1 MDSSYQ
7 ILSYS
12 DENLIKAL
20 TTPFVSEEKLVER
33 NHFKYFQNYL
43 GDKDGI
49 RAKTILIELDYIS
62 KAYLIDYSN
71 YYSTCFKDYGRKC
84 KRVHFFNESFD
95 EKKFEKELLS
105 SKSDFLSK
113 HYLGYIV
120 IKPLP
125 DSIIGPT
132 ILKTY
137 DEERNDGKTR
147 YYPGCRPYKVHLF
160 GLELEIYSLAYQ
172 EQDTIVAA
180 CASVA
185 IWSAFHKTCY
195 LFDTNLPSPSEITKR
210 AGNLFLNYGRTFPN
224 PGLDI
229 GQICKSIESV
239 GLVSEVLFS
248 KRFLSEI
255 FLAKRLV
262 YAYSK
267 AGLPVLL
274 FMMMDDGNGHL
285 ITINGHSDISIERNR
300 SKEISLYA
308 DAIEKFYAHDDQI
321 GPFARIKFLES
332 DKVETSW
339 WDDDGN
345 TMEGAI
351 HSVIIPVYPKIRIK
365 FQDVF
370 EKISLIDTILFQS
383 NLFLEEIE
391 WNIYL
396 SESNAYKNDILKG
409 GFESAIKQRVIFK
422 HYSRYIWVARAMVKD
437 IILFDFI
444 YDSTDIATGHF
455 GIDFILH
462 EPMVQSYLKDNFKKF
477 KSIYV
482 DHRRGP
488 KLGEK
493 LYQVIMEELDRNF

>member
-1 MDSSYQ
+1 MEPSYQ

-20 TTPFVSEEKLVER
+20 TTSFVSEEKLVER

-43 GDKDGI
+43 SEDDGI
-49 RAKTILIELDYIS
+49 GAKTILIELDYIS

-71 YYSTCFKDYGRKC
+71 YYSTCFQDYGRKC
-84 KRVHFFNESFD
+84 KRVHFFDASFNK
-95 EKKFEKELLS
+95 KKFEKELLDS
-105 SKSDFLSK
+105 TSNFLND

-120 IKPLP
+120 IKPLM

-132 ILKTY
+132 LLKTY
-137 DEERNDGKTR
+137 EERNDGKKR

-160 GLELEIYSLAYQ
+160 GHEFEINSLAYQ
-172 EQDTIVAA
+172 EQDTVVAA

-185 IWSAFHKTCY
+185 IWSAFHKTSN
-195 LFDTNLPSPSEITKR
+195 LFDTQLPSPSEITKR
-210 AGNLFLNYGRTFPN
+210 AGNLFLNYGRTYPN

-229 GQICKSIESV
+229 GQICKAIESV

-248 KRFLSEI
+248 RRFLSEI

-262 YAYSK
+262 YAYSR

-274 FMMMDDGNGHL
+274 FMIMDDGNGHL
-285 ITINGHSDISIERNR
+285 ITINGHSDVSIKR
-300 SKEISLYA
+300 SKSKEMSLYA

-339 WDDDGN
+339 WDDEGN

-351 HSVIIPVYPKIRIK
+351 HSVTIPVYPKIRIK

-370 EKISLIDTILFQS
+370 DKVSLIDTILFQA
-383 NLFLEEIE
+383 NLFQEEIE
-391 WNIYL
+391 WDIYL
-396 SESNAYKNDILKG
+396 TESNAYKNDILQG
-409 GFESAIKQRVIFK
+409 SYTPDIKQRIIFK
-422 HYSRYIWVARAMVKD
+422 HYPRYIWVARAMVKD
-437 IILFDFI
+437 SILFDFI

-462 EPMVQSYLKDNFKKF
+462 EPLVQSYLKDNFKKF

-482 DHRRGP
+482 DHRGGP
-488 KLGEK
+488 KLGDK
-493 LYQVIMEELDRNF
+493 LYTAIMQELG

>member
-1 MDSSYQ
+1 LDPSYQ
-7 ILSYS
+7 ILLYS

-20 TTPFVSEEKLVER
+20 TLFVSEEKLVER

-43 GDKDGI
+43 GDEDGI
-49 RAKTILIELDYIS
+49 GAKTILIEHDYIS

-71 YYSTCFKDYGRKC
+71 YYSTCFQDYGRKC

-95 EKKFEKELLS
+95 EKKLEKELLS
-105 SKSDFLSK
+105 SKSDFLNN

-132 ILKTY
+132 LLKTY
-137 DEERNDGKTR
+137 DEERNDGKKR

-160 GLELEIYSLAYQ
+160 GREFEINSLAYQ

-185 IWSAFHKTCY
+185 IWSAFHKTSN
-195 LFDTNLPSPSEITKR
+195 LFDTNLPSPSEITKQ

-229 GQICKSIESV
+229 GQICKAIESV

-274 FMMMDDGNGHL
+274 FMEMDDGNGHL
-285 ITINGHSDISIERNR
+285 ITINGHSDISVERNK

-308 DAIEKFYAHDDQI
+308 DDIEKFYAHDDQI

-339 WDDDGN
+339 WDDNGN

-351 HSVIIPVYPKIRIK
+351 HSVIVPVYPKIRIK

-370 EKISLIDTILFQS
+370 DKVSLIDIILFRS
-383 NLFLEEIE
+383 NLFQEEIE
-391 WNIYL
+391 WDIYL
-396 SESNAYKNDILKG
+396 IESNAYKNDILEG
-409 GFESAIKQRVIFK
+409 ESGIKKRLIFK
-422 HYSRYIWVARAMVKD
+422 HYPRYIWVARAMVKKVV
-437 IILFDFI
+437 LFDFI

-462 EPMVQSYLKDNFKKF
+462 EPVVQSYLKDHFKKF

-482 DHRRGP
+482 DHRGGP
-488 KLGEK
+488 KLGNDLYDIIMEK
-493 LYQVIMEELDRNF
+493 LD